1 MIDAPLSAP
10 GLRPALDSEQ
20 TWLDGIAGRVAV
32 YRRAPE
38 APAPGGGAR
47 RPIVLVHTVNAA
59 GSAAEVRPVF
69 ERLGRERPTYALD
82 LPGFGLSAR
91 GPRAYTPRLMT
102 DAVHDVAAY
111 ASRREGAPSVH
122 LFGASLGT
130 EYVVRAAVEAPV
142 RTRSV
147 SLVSPTGFMG
157 RRRFDGPEAS
167 TRASALARAL
177 LVDRPWSGAAF
188 RALTRPSVIRYFL
201 ERTWG
206 AKGIDEA
213 LWRYDVE
220 TTRVPGAE
228 HAPLAFL
235 SFALFSADIS
245 RLHDALP
252 GPTWVAHGARGD
264 FTDYRGLAR
273 YAGSPRWRIDR
284 FETGA
289 LPYFEAPEPFFA
301 ALEAHLARA
310 EG

>member
-1 MIDAPLSAP
+1 MDDAQLSAS
-10 GLRPALDSEQ
+10 GLRPALDGEL
-20 TWLDGIAGRVAV
+20 THLDGIAGRVAV
-32 YRRAPE
+32 YRRAP
-38 APAPGGGAR
+38 ADTQGAAR
-47 RPIVLVHTVNAA
+47 SPIVLVHTVNAA
-59 GSAAEVRPVF
+59 GSAAEVRPIF
-69 ERLGRERPTYALD
+69 ERLGAERPTYALD

-102 DAVHDVAAY
+102 DAVHAVVEHAVG
-111 ASRREGAPSVH
+111 REGARAVH
-122 LFGASLGT
+122 LLGASLGT
-130 EYVVRAAVEAPV
+130 EYVVRAAVEAPA
-142 RTRSV
+142 RALSV
-147 SLVSPTGFMG
+147 ALVSPTGFMG
-157 RRRFDGPEAS
+157 RRRFDGPEGA
-167 TRASALARAL
+167 TRASALMRAL
-177 LVDRPWSGAAF
+177 LVDRPWSGAAY
-188 RALTRPSVIRYFL
+188 RTLTQPGVIRYFL

-220 TTRVPGAE
+220 TTRVSGAE

-235 SFALFSADIS
+235 SFVLFSADIS

-273 YAGSPRWRIDR
+273 YAGSPKWRVDR

-289 LPYFEAPEPFFA
+289 LPYFEQPDPFFA
-301 ALEAHLARA
+301 ALEAHLSNA